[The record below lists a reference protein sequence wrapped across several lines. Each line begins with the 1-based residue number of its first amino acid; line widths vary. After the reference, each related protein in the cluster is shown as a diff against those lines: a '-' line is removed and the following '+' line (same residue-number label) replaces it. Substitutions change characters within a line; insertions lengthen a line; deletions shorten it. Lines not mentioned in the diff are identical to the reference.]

1 MIFCYSSPNGL
12 RHQIRPQY
20 GMWKSLSHVQLFAT
34 PWTIHVLGILQ
45 TRVLEWVFPFSRGA
59 SQSRDWTQVSSIAD
73 SLPTE
78 LQGKPNIW
86 YARCSTR
93 RYQAEASSFLSS
105 CRVPI
110 AQTVLNSQ
118 CSIWDSQWM
127 QTFPSSLGLFYPSLL
142 RPGQCFID
150 RWGERECSAEKWT
163 IAMNNQHRTFVKTK
177 ALFQSGVIYFQK
189 LSLWV
194 LCEAD
199 SLIDARSDVIY
210 VVGIDTGEVDPTI
223 LRDIDMLFTD
233 QVFHLLG
240 WWRP

>member
-1 MIFCYSSPNGL
+1 MVCESHSVVSNSLQPHGLYISLEFSRPEYWSGYFLSPGELPNPGIEPRSPTL
-12 RHQIRPQY
+12 QILYQLSYKGSPIY
-20 GMWKSLSHVQLFAT
+20 GMV
-34 PWTIHVLGILQ
+34 
-45 TRVLEWVFPFSRGA
+45 GA
-59 SQSRDWTQVSSIAD
+59 QQIQD
-73 SLPTE
+73 
-78 LQGKPNIW
+78 G
-86 YARCSTR
+86 
-93 RYQAEASSFLSS
+93 
-105 CRVPI
+105 
-110 AQTVLNSQ
+110 
-118 CSIWDSQWM
+118 QWM

-142 RPGQCFID
+142 RPGQYFID

-189 LSLWV
+189 LFLWV

-210 VVGIDTGEVDPTI
+210 VVGIDTGEVDPTV
-223 LRDIDMLFTD
+223 LGDIDMLFTD